1 MAAPRPGPLSDP
13 SEEPLSLTFPLTVP
27 VTTSHHLHLVNI
39 PALSISQLI

>member
-13 SEEPLSLTFPLTVP
+13 SEEPLPLPFALTVP
-27 VTTSHHLHLVNI
+27 VITRHHLHLVNI